1 MMGTWCQVDMLQIGT
16 LNRSVKKIELCLVVP
31 PELTAV
37 SGDTYFGSTRGM
49 SICIR
54 VKA

>member
-1 MMGTWCQVDMLQIGT
+1 MVAETEKGR
-16 LNRSVKKIELCLVVP
+16 LNRDVQKIKIQKCFMFPPDHTVVRK
-31 PELTAV
+31 
-37 SGDTYFGSTRGM
+37 GTYFGSTRGM